1 MISFKEFEIGSLF
14 VDVYSGFRMFLFSV
28 EIEVEA
34 GTLFDRFYL
43 PLIKNLLINNFF
55 SLSHVFIFFL
65 LN

>member
-43 PLIKNLLINNFF
+43 PFIKNLLINNIF
-55 SLSHVFIFFL
+55 SLSHVFIF
-65 LN
+65 